1 VAVPPTTGIVR
12 DQRYLRHETSVF
24 HPESPKRLEAIYKML
39 DSVDMKGK
47 FLEIEPR
54 PASLDEI
61 GMIHKPAYIETVART
76 AEMEHAYLDPDTET
90 SPESY
95 SAALLAAGGFLNA
108 IDRIMEGTV
117 KNAFAFVR
125 PPGHHAEANR
135 AAGFCLFNNVAI
147 GAMHA
152 IRKHGVERVLIV
164 DWDLHHGN
172 GTQHSFYDDPNIV
185 YFSTHQYPFYPG
197 TGGLQEIGR
206 GKGLGYTINVPLGRG
221 PGDAE
226 FLKIYRKILSP
237 VAREFRPGMILLS
250 AGFDIYFQDPLGGM
264 KVSPK
269 GFATLARVLLNLAE
283 ECCGGRFGIILEG
296 GYHIG
301 GLTESAKAVL
311 NEMMGETVKSE
322 AELAAAEAQA
332 APSIDRVI
340 NAVIDQVAPIWKSLR
355 PK

>member
-1 VAVPPTTGIVR
+1 MPPTTGIVR

-172 GTQHSFYDDPNIV
+172 G
-185 YFSTHQYPFYPG
+185 
-197 TGGLQEIGR
+197 
-206 GKGLGYTINVPLGRG
+206 
-221 PGDAE
+221 
-226 FLKIYRKILSP
+226 
-237 VAREFRPGMILLS
+237 
-250 AGFDIYFQDPLGGM
+250 
-264 KVSPK
+264 
-269 GFATLARVLLNLAE
+269 
-283 ECCGGRFGIILEG
+283 
-296 GYHIG
+296 
-301 GLTESAKAVL
+301 
-311 NEMMGETVKSE
+311 
-322 AELAAAEAQA
+322 
-332 APSIDRVI
+332 
-340 NAVIDQVAPIWKSLR
+340 
-355 PK
+355 